1 MAGPTHIHLD
11 VLGGVAGDMFVAAML
26 DAWPNLAETV
36 QENLRLAG
44 LEDDVEAVVL
54 PHDDGVLTGSRFDVK
69 KTGSEQEAIR
79 PHAGHHAQGLPHGHA
94 HERDDH
100 DGAHGQH
107 NHDHIRDEHDGHH
120 RHTHWRD
127 LRSTL
132 EAGSLDGAVK
142 RVAIAIFH
150 ELALAEAAVHGRH
163 VDDVVFHEVGN
174 WDSIADIVAAATLI
188 DAVGEASWSVGSLP
202 LGRGWVETDHG
213 RLPVP
218 APATTLLL
226 RGFAFHDDGRLG
238 ERITP
243 TGAAILRYLSPSSG
257 IGSLPRMLDRTGIGF
272 GTRRFPGMS
281 NVLRVLAFTGEAAVQ
296 ERVGV
301 IQFEIDDQTG
311 EELAVALDHIR
322 AAEGVIDVTQSP
334 VFGKKGRMMASV
346 QVLTRPDAIEAIG
359 ELCFR
364 QTTTLGLRSRTEA
377 RTILPRQAV
386 TTSDGMRVKLADR
399 PGGPTA
405 KAEMDD
411 VEAFRQSHKARSE
424 LRRSA
429 EAEALEKSHDHH

>member
-1 MAGPTHIHLD
+1 MHIHLD

-26 DAWPNLAETV
+26 DAWPDLAEVV
-36 QENLRLAG
+36 QENLRISG
-44 LEDDVEAVVL
+44 LQDDVEAVVR
-54 PHDDGVLTGSRFDVK
+54 PHDDGVLTGSRFDVRK
-69 KTGSEQEAIR
+69 MGSGQEAAR
-79 PHAGHHAQGLPHGHA
+79 PDAGHHAHGHA
-94 HERDDH
+94 REDDDH
-100 DGAHGQH
+100 DKRHSQHHHEHVHGERHSHH
-107 NHDHIRDEHDGHH
+107 N
-120 RHTHWRD
+120 HTHWRD
-127 LRSTL
+127 LRAML
-132 EAGSLDGAVK
+132 EASSLDEAV
-142 RVAIAIFH
+142 RRAAIAIFH
-150 ELALAEAAVHGRH
+150 ELALAEAAVHGKH
-163 VDDVVFHEVGN
+163 VDDVTFHEVGN

-188 DAVGEASWSVGSLP
+188 EAVGEASWSVGSLP

-226 RGFAFHDDGRLG
+226 RGFTFHDDGRAG

-243 TGAAILRYLSPSSG
+243 TGAAILRYLCPSSG
-257 IGSLPRMLDRTGIGF
+257 IGSSPHVLDRTGIGF
-272 GTRRFPGMS
+272 GMRRLPGMS
-281 NVLRVLAFTGEAAVQ
+281 NVLRVLAFTDEAAVQ

-322 AAEGVIDVTQSP
+322 SAGGVIDVTQSP

-359 ELCFR
+359 ALCFR

-377 RTILPRQAV
+377 RTILPRQPV
-386 TTSDGMRVKLADR
+386 TTGDGIRVKLADR

-411 VEAFRQSHKARSE
+411 VQALHQSHKARSE
-424 LRRSA
+424 LRRCA